1 MNKSE
6 KTLIIKDIKETTSS
20 KQIVLPMVIVPLM
33 MSVLLPTIMII
44 VSYFAAGSE
53 DVLKDM
59 EPLLKNL
66 PIDYKQ
72 YTSGQLVIYTAV
84 NYMFPSFFLI
94 IPIMASGI
102 LGASSFVGEKEH
114 KTMETL
120 LYTPISMEQLL
131 RAKIVGVFIPAYIV
145 TLLSFV
151 AFGIVINVGGIIH
164 FAQLIFP
171 NLKWLIIIL
180 WLAPSVTLFS
190 LTFTVLVS
198 AKSSTFQD
206 AQQVS
211 GLLVIPVVLL
221 LVGQMT
227 GLFLLNNVV
236 AIAIG
241 AVLFIVDF
249 VMIRRISRRF
259 VAEKLI

>member
-1 MNKSE
+1 MNRSE
-6 KTLIIKDIKETTSS
+6 KALIIKDIKETTSS
-20 KQIVLPMVIVPLM
+20 KQIVLPMVIVPVM
-33 MSVLLPTIMII
+33 MSVLLPAIMI
-44 VSYFAAGSE
+44 VASLFAGSSE
-53 DVLKDM
+53 DALKDLG
-59 EPLLKNL
+59 PLLKSL
-66 PIDYKQ
+66 PIDYTQ

-131 RAKIVGVFIPAYIV
+131 RAKIVGVFVPAYIV

-151 AFGIVINVGGIIH
+151 AFGVVINIGGILN
-164 FAQLIFP
+164 FGYLIFP
-171 NLKWLIIIL
+171 NVKWLIIIL
-180 WLAPSVTLFS
+180 WLAPSLTLFS

-221 LVGQMT
+221 LISQLT
-227 GLFLLNNVV
+227 GLFLLSSTI
-236 AIAIG
+236 AIVIG
-241 AVLFIVDF
+241 AVLFLVDY
-249 VMIRRISRRF
+249 VMIKTISKRF

>member
-6 KTLIIKDIKETTSS
+6 KALIIKDIKETTSS

-33 MSVLLPTIMII
+33 MSVLLPSIMIV
-44 VSYFAAGSE
+44 VSLFAGSSQ
-53 DVLKDM
+53 DALKDL

-66 PIDYKQ
+66 PIN
-72 YTSGQLVIYTAV
+72 YTKYTTGQLVIYTAV

-120 LYTPISMEQLL
+120 LYTPISMERLL
-131 RAKIVGVFIPAYIV
+131 RAKIVGVFVPAYIV

-151 AFGIVINVGGIIH
+151 AFGVVINIGGILNFGH
-164 FAQLIFP
+164 LIFP
-171 NLKWLIIIL
+171 NIKWMIIIF
-180 WLAPSVTLFS
+180 WLAPSVTMLS
-190 LTFTVLVS
+190 LTFTVIVS
-198 AKSSTFQD
+198 AKSSTFQE

-211 GLLVIPVVLL
+211 GILVIPVVLL
-221 LVGQMT
+221 LVGQLT
-227 GLFLLNNVV
+227 GLFLLNNVIAV
-236 AIAIG
+236 AIG
-241 AVLFIVDF
+241 AVLFIIDF
-249 VMIRRISRRF
+249 ILIRQISQKF